1 MNQQTNSAA
10 SGGNLGAIHEDFR
23 EAVHEAMRSYRALG
37 LLVSLL
43 HGETDVSLSVTD
55 REGMAV
61 LLSAIQERLDL
72 SIQGLG
78 VTAQALGMPD
88 AWELVH

>member
-1 MNQQTNSAA
+1 MNIQTNSTA
-10 SGGNLGAIHEDFR
+10 GGVDLRAIHEEFR
-23 EAVHEAMRSYRALG
+23 EATIEARSSYRAIC
-37 LLVSLL
+37 LLVNLL
-43 HGETDVSLSVTD
+43 NGETDASFSVTD

-61 LLSAIQERLDL
+61 LLESIQGRLEL

-78 VTAQALGMPD
+78 LTAQALGMPD

>member
-1 MNQQTNSAA
+1 MNIQTNSTA
-10 SGGNLGAIHEDFR
+10 GGVDLRAIHEEFR
-23 EAVHEAMRSYRALG
+23 EATIEARSSYRAIC
-37 LLVSLL
+37 LLVNLL
-43 HGETDVSLSVTD
+43 NEETDASFSVTD

-61 LLSAIQERLDL
+61 LLESIQGRLEL

-78 VTAQALGMPD
+78 LTAQALGMPD

>member
-1 MNQQTNSAA
+1 MNIETNSAA
-10 SGGNLGAIHEDFR
+10 SGDLRALHDEFR
-23 EAVHEAMRSYRALG
+23 EAALEAKSSYRAIC

-43 HGETDVSLSVTD
+43 NGETGASFSVTD

-61 LLSAIQERLDL
+61 LLESIQGRLEL

>member
-1 MNQQTNSAA
+1 MNIETNSTA
-10 SGGNLGAIHEDFR
+10 GGVDLRTLHEEFR
-23 EAVHEAMRSYRALG
+23 EAKSSYRALC
-37 LLVSLL
+37 LLVNLL
-43 HGETDVSLSVTD
+43 NGETGASFSVTD

-61 LLSAIQERLDL
+61 LLESIQGRLEL

-78 VTAQALGMPD
+78 VTAQAMGMPD

>member
-1 MNQQTNSAA
+1 MNQQTTSAA
-10 SGGNLGAIHEDFR
+10 SGGDLGAIHEDFR
-23 EAVHEAMRSYRALG
+23 EAVQEARRSYRALG
-37 LLVSLL
+37 LLVGLL
-43 HGETDVSLSVTD
+43 HGETEASFTVTD

-61 LLSAIQERLDL
+61 LLESIQERLDL